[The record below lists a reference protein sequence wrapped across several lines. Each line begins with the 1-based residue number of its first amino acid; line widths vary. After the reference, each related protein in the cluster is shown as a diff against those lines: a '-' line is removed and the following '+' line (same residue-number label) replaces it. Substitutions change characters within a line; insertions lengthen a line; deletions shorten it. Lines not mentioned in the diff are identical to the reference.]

1 MEGISRFVLMPLMA
15 ALLFA
20 AHHEKTRA
28 RALGCPAIRAIETRL
43 GALERYYWLFFA
55 LCMAAGVLVRVWRF
69 GVLPLGMNQDG
80 TVAGVEAY
88 SLLMTGTDQ
97 HGTPWP
103 TYFEAWGY
111 SQMSTLYSYLL
122 IPFIKGMGLSKLT
135 LRLPMLLASLLTL
148 PLIWDF
154 ARRLVDKKF
163 ALLALFLTAVCPWHI
178 IQSRWA
184 LEANLMPHILLLA
197 MELLLIGMGKK
208 RIALY
213 ASMIFF
219 GLTPY
224 AYGVACYIVPVI
236 LLFGAVYC
244 VARKKITIADL
255 IVCVIVFFAT
265 SGLYFATMVINAF
278 GLESVTVG
286 PFTLP
291 YFEQSLR
298 SREMVFMQENPYG
311 IILNYLYEY
320 LNTFFF
326 MTEGAAHSSTA
337 WTHTLYLFMPPALL
351 CGAVWLWHDRRAL
364 ARAGRETPLRD
375 GAFVVLLWL
384 CSTLVNGLIV
394 LSVINRNNAIYYPA
408 LLCCAYALWRMGKRL
423 RVCLAAAV
431 VMIALSFAGLCAT
444 YFADEAYQSQVGESF
459 NAGLQEALADTH
471 AWDCDR
477 YYITI
482 TGAAD
487 REKIMTGQV
496 MFAHR
501 IDSAQRREEIDLN
514 GPDGQPNGWYYTERY
529 VYQDFTD
536 FEPDPTEC
544 ATYIILQEEKAYFD
558 EADYLIRDYDNY
570 AAVYPRYWAE

>member
-1 MEGISRFVLMPLMA
+1 MEWISRFVLLPVMA

-28 RALGCPAIRAIETRL
+28 RILACPGVARMEKKLGVL
-43 GALERYYWLFFA
+43 GKYYWLFFA
-55 LCMAAGVLVRVWRF
+55 LCMATGVLVRVWRF
-69 GVLPLGMNQDG
+69 GELPLGMNQDG

-122 IPFIKGMGLSKLT
+122 IPFVKVMGLSKLT
-135 LRLPMLLASLLTL
+135 LRLPMLLVSILTL
-148 PLIWDF
+148 PLIWDL
-154 ARRLVDKKF
+154 ARRVLGRNY

-208 RIALY
+208 RFALY

-236 LLFGAVYC
+236 LLLGAIYC
-244 VARKKITIADL
+244 VARKKISIADL
-255 IVCVIVFFAT
+255 IVCMVIFFAT
-265 SGLYFATMVINAF
+265 SGLYFATMAINAF

-291 YFEQSLR
+291 HFEQSLR
-298 SREMVFMQENPYG
+298 SREMAFMQENPYSM
-311 IILNYLYEY
+311 ILGNLYEY
-320 LNTFFF
+320 LNTFLI
-326 MTEGAAHSSTA
+326 MTDGADHSATR

-351 CGAVWLWHDRRAL
+351 CGAVWMWHDRREL
-364 ARAGRETPLRD
+364 ARAKAETPLRD
-375 GAFVVLLWL
+375 GAFLVLVWMG
-384 CSTLVNGLIV
+384 STLVNGLIV
-394 LSVINRNNAIYYPA
+394 GCVINRNNAIYYPA
-408 LLCCAYALWRMGKRL
+408 LLCCAYALWRMSKRL
-423 RVCLAAAV
+423 RVGLLAAV
-431 VMIALSFAGLCAT
+431 LMIVLSFAGLCGT
-444 YFADEAYQSQVGESF
+444 YFADEEYQASVGEVF
-459 NAGLQEALADTH
+459 NHGLQEALTDTH
-471 AWDCDR
+471 AWDCDC

-501 IDSAQRREEIDLN
+501 IDSAQRQEYAELC
-514 GPDGQPNGWYYTERY
+514 GPDGEPNGWYYTERY

-536 FEPDPTEC
+536 FEPDPMEC
-544 ATYIILQEEKAYFD
+544 ATYIIRQDEKALFD
-558 EADYLIRDYDNY
+558 EADYLITDYGNY